1 MTENRFFL
9 CGSAGLK
16 QSLFAW
22 SLLRN
27 RLRES
32 VVLGVFDLMPLTLGV
47 FFSGERRV

>member
-22 SLLRN
+22 SFCGIANANL
-27 RLRES
+27 S
-32 VVLGVFDLMPLTLGV
+32 ISGIFDLMPLTLGV
-47 FFSGERRV
+47 FFSGEWRV